1 MKIKVRELGSPH
13 DWRAHQGFDSL
24 ISDSIDLLVQNER
37 ERERE
42 RYRVNNGAVYQAV
55 DAACGCVLSRE
66 CSQSRQE
73 NERERER
80 ERAGIE

>member
-37 ERERE
+37 EREIQ
-42 RYRVNNGAVYQAV
+42 GQ
-55 DAACGCVLSRE
+55 
-66 CSQSRQE
+66 
-73 NERERER
+73 
-80 ERAGIE
+80 